1 MTGPPNRFRNRAR
14 YARCVTQAT
23 PEPLPHGGAR
33 ATSPRRPWAVAA
45 GVVCALHVLALL
57 GLAGFYALELARGEG
72 SSATTVVMSGVLILV
87 FAALLG
93 LLARAWFRGSTRA
106 AVPTFVWNG
115 LLIPVV
121 VALYGAE
128 EAAIATALL
137 IVVVLGVV
145 TAAGAVAT
153 NRPRD

>member
-1 MTGPPNRFRNRAR
+1 
-14 YARCVTQAT
+14 
-23 PEPLPHGGAR
+23 
-33 ATSPRRPWAVAA
+33 
-45 GVVCALHVLALL
+45 
-57 GLAGFYALELARGEG
+57 
-72 SSATTVVMSGVLILV
+72 
-87 FAALLG
+87 LG

-153 NRPRD
+153 NRPSD